1 MTAVVNEAAHELTAL
16 HRGRDA
22 DAIAAPMLR
31 VEGVVRRFAG
41 RPVVDGVSLDIDAGE
56 QVVLVGPSGCGKST
70 LLRTIAGLDR
80 ADEGRIVLDGRDVS
94 AVPAERRRVGLVFQD
109 HALFGHLRVAD
120 NIAFGLKDLSRRERS
135 ARVAELLDLVQLSKL
150 ARRYPHELSGGE
162 QQRVALARAL
172 APRPA
177 VVLLD
182 EPFASLDERLRDELR
197 GDVTAVL
204 RDEHATALF
213 VTHDRTEALA
223 VGDRLAV
230 MRDGRLIQVDRPQVV
245 FDHPADRFT
254 ADFMATTSFLPAED
268 GGVYAA
274 RPHQLAVE
282 RGGADRVIS
291 RTYLGGG
298 QQYLV
303 RRSDGTE
310 VVAGVAPDGPL
321 ESGDPCTIR
330 TVATLHHLPPERGS

>member
-1 MTAVVNEAAHELTAL
+1 MTVVVNEDSRELATAP
-16 HRGRDA
+16 RGRDA
-22 DAIAAPMLR
+22 DGAAAPMLR
-31 VEGVVRRFAG
+31 LEAVARRIAG
-41 RPVVDGVSLDIDAGE
+41 RRIVDRVSLDIDAGE
-56 QVVLVGPSGCGKST
+56 QMVLVGPSGCGKST

-80 ADEGRIVLDGRDVS
+80 ADEGRIVLDGRDVTT
-94 AVPAERRRVGLVFQD
+94 VPAERRRVGLVFQD

-120 NIAFGLKDLSRRERS
+120 NIAFGLRDLSRRERS
-135 ARVAELLDLVQLSKL
+135 ARVGELLELVQLSRL

-197 GDVTAVL
+197 GDVTAAL
-204 RDEHATALF
+204 RHQHATALF

-268 GGVYAA
+268 GGVFVA
-274 RPHQLAVE
+274 RPHQLTVE
-282 RGGADRVIS
+282 RGGADHIAS

-298 QQYLV
+298 QQYVV

-321 ESGDPCTIR
+321 EPGDACTVR
-330 TVATLHHLPPERGS
+330 TVAVLHHLPPERS